1 MTNVSKRLRKAD
13 TTPEEWQ
20 AHRKLRKKIA
30 SAKWYAKK
38 KKREIQEENQLRQKL
53 EEEYQA
59 TKPVYLWT
67 PLQRAYWRCALDHH
81 VRGYPIRPDSVEP
94 VMWCR
99 WVDEVEAQIQRTRVE
114 LQDVPWARH
123 VPWDDDLGV
132 LRVLRQLGLREVR
145 SDTPSESRWMTGPL
159 GVVLAGCVRQWG
171 LAKAI
176 EYWPPIQNAIRQTID
191 VHTTQRHPP
200 STHAIQYPT
209 PNPNKN
215 DAHDHIDHDWE
226 RWIEHTLFPAP
237 CSDTTM
243 SSSASWWDSDEEE
256 AFMARE
262 WPVPPSSPEK
272 DEEDDN
278 QPFVRD
284 TDNNDTNDSS
294 SSSLPS
300 SLDPLVDEWF
310 PLTTHKK
317 VEHDGDTS
325 SGLGTEDS
333 TSQPNIIHPPI
344 A

>member
-1 MTNVSKRLRKAD
+1 MTVSKRLRKTE

-38 KKREIQEENQLRQKL
+38 KKREIAEENQLRHQL
-53 EEEYQA
+53 EEAYQA

-81 VRGYPIRPDSVEP
+81 VRGYPVRPDSVEP
-94 VMWCR
+94 FTWCR
-99 WVDEVEAQIQRTRVE
+99 WVDEVEAQIQRTRVK
-114 LQDVPWARH
+114 LQDVAWARH
-123 VPWDDDLGV
+123 VPWDEDDLSV
-132 LRVLRQLGLREVR
+132 LRTLRQLGLREVR
-145 SDTPSESRWMTGPL
+145 SGTPVESRWMTGPL
-159 GVVLAGCVRQWG
+159 GVVLAGCVRHWG

-176 EYWPPIQNAIRQTID
+176 EYWPPIQNAMRQTID
-191 VHTTQRHPP
+191 VHTTQRQPP
-200 STHAIQYPT
+200 STQAIQYPT
-209 PNPNKN
+209 PNPNTN
-215 DAHDHIDHDWE
+215 DGHDQHINWE
-226 RWIEHTLFPAP
+226 RWIEHTLFPP
-237 CSDTTM
+237 
-243 SSSASWWDSDEEE
+243 SSVTRMSWWDSDEEE

-272 DEEDDN
+272 EEEEDTPTPEEGAETIAN
-278 QPFVRD
+278 
-284 TDNNDTNDSS
+284 NDSS

-310 PLTTHKK
+310 PLATTHKK
-317 VEHDGDTS
+317 KDHDGDTS

-333 TSQPNIIHPPI
+333 TSQPPPI